1 MHRSLVTLKLS
12 GFLDSAAQL
21 SLSLDSS
28 TGYERQYIM
37 KKKEVPTFDELMSP
51 TLQALKQLGGSASI
65 DELVP
70 EIVRLMG
77 LPQEVADVPHG
88 TSGQTELEYRSAWA
102 RTYLRKAGFIENS
115 ERGIWALTPNGS
127 QAEAVDGRQIARDIA
142 RQFQLERA
150 ADKEPAEPA
159 PADESD
165 TGVSWQDKL
174 LAVLQAMDPIA
185 FERLCQRVLRE
196 SGFIEVEVTKRS
208 GDGGIDGHG
217 TIRIGGLI
225 SFNVLFQSK
234 RYKGNIGPDI
244 VRDFRG
250 AMVGRADKGMIIGTG
265 GFTLEARREATRDG
279 APPID
284 LIDGRL
290 LAEKLKEL
298 KLGVKTNLVE
308 HIEVLED
315 WFRSI

>member
-1 MHRSLVTLKLS
+1 
-12 GFLDSAAQL
+12 
-21 SLSLDSS
+21 
-28 TGYERQYIM
+28 M
-37 KKKEVPTFDELMSP
+37 KKKAVPTFDELMNP
-51 TLQALKQLGGSASI
+51 TLQALKRLGGSASI

-70 EIVRLMG
+70 EIVRLLE
-77 LPQEVADVPHG
+77 LPQDLADVPHG
-88 TSGQTELEYRSAWA
+88 TTGRTELEYRSAWA
-102 RTYLRKAGFIENS
+102 RTYLRKAGLLENS
-115 ERGIWALTPNGS
+115 ERGIWALTPFGS
-127 QAEAVDGRQIARDIA
+127 QTEFVDGRQIAREVA
-142 RQFQLERA
+142 KQFQTERTDA
-150 ADKEPAEPA
+150 GESGEPPS
-159 PADESD
+159 ADEAEAPI
-165 TGVSWQDKL
+165 TWQDKL
-174 LAVLQAMDPIA
+174 LAVVQAMDPIA
-185 FERLCQRVLRE
+185 FERLCQRILRE
-196 SGFIEVEVTKRS
+196 SGFIEVEVTKSS

-234 RYKGNIGPDI
+234 RYKGNIGPDT

-250 AMVGRADKGMIIGTG
+250 AMVGRADKGVIISTG

-290 LAEKLKEL
+290 LADKLKEL

-308 HIEVLED
+308 HIEIIEE

>member
-1 MHRSLVTLKLS
+1 MN
-12 GFLDSAAQL
+12 
-21 SLSLDSS
+21 
-28 TGYERQYIM
+28 
-37 KKKEVPTFDELMSP
+37 P
-51 TLQALKQLGGSASI
+51 TLQALKRLGGSASI

-70 EIVRLMG
+70 EIVKFLN
-77 LPQEVADVPHG
+77 LPQEVAEVPHG
-88 TSGQTELEYRSAWA
+88 NTGRTELEYRAAWA
-102 RTYLRKAGFIENS
+102 RTYLRNAGYLDNS
-115 ERGIWALTPNGS
+115 ERGVWALTPKGTQTES
-127 QAEAVDGRQIARDIA
+127 VDGRQIAREFALQWQAA
-142 RQFQLERA
+142 RAETGAAGAPRVTDDTER
-150 ADKEPAEPA
+150 PV
-159 PADESD
+159 
-165 TGVSWQDKL
+165 TWQDKL
-174 LAVLQAMDPIA
+174 MSILQAMDPTA
-185 FERLCQRVLRE
+185 FERLCQRILRE

-217 TIRIGGLI
+217 TIRLGGLI

-234 RYKGNIGPDI
+234 RYKGNIGPDT

-250 AMVGRADKGMIIGTG
+250 AMVGRADKGVLISTG

-298 KLGVKTNLVE
+298 KLGVRTSVVE
-308 HIEVLED
+308 HVEPVED

>member
-1 MHRSLVTLKLS
+1 LRHNA
-12 GFLDSAAQL
+12 D
-21 SLSLDSS
+21 
-28 TGYERQYIM
+28 M
-37 KKKEVPTFDELMSP
+37 KKSEKVIPQFDELMGP
-51 TLQALKQLGGSASI
+51 TLQALKRLGGSASI

-77 LPQEVADVPHG
+77 LPQEVADTPHG
-88 TSGQTELEYRSAWA
+88 TTGRTELEYRSAWA
-102 RTYLRKAGFIENS
+102 RTYLRKAGLVENS
-115 ERGIWALTPNGS
+115 ERGIWALTPLGA
-127 QAEAVDGRQIARDIA
+127 QAEKVDGRKIARDVG
-142 RQFQLERA
+142 RQFQSERA
-150 ADKEPAEPA
+150 AAGESAASVA
-159 PADESD
+159 PGNDE
-165 TGVSWQDKL
+165 TAITWQDKL
-174 LAVLQAMDPIA
+174 LSILQTMDPIA
-185 FERLCQRVLRE
+185 FERLCQRILRE

-208 GDGGIDGHG
+208 GDGGIDGYG
-217 TIRIGGLI
+217 TIRLGGLI

-234 RYKGNIGPDI
+234 RYKSNIGPDT

-250 AMVGRADKGMIIGTG
+250 AMVGRADKGLIISTG

-298 KLGVKTNLVE
+298 KLGVRTNLVE
-308 HIEVLED
+308 HVEVNDE

>member
-1 MHRSLVTLKLS
+1 MR
-12 GFLDSAAQL
+12 
-21 SLSLDSS
+21 
-28 TGYERQYIM
+28 
-37 KKKEVPTFDELMSP
+37 KKEVPTFDELMHP
-51 TLQALKQLGGSASI
+51 TVQALRHLGGSASI

-70 EIVRLMG
+70 EIVRLLG

-88 TSGQTELEYRSAWA
+88 TTGRTELEYRSAWA
-102 RTYLRKAGFIENS
+102 RTYLRKAGLIENS
-115 ERGIWALTPNGS
+115 ERGIWALTPEG
-127 QAEAVDGRQIARDIA
+127 AKGDTVDGRQIARDLA
-142 RQFQLERA
+142 KQFQSERA
-150 ADKEPAEPA
+150 TDSETAGAPVAAEAEA
-159 PADESD
+159 PL
-165 TGVSWQDKL
+165 SWQDKL

-185 FERLCQRVLRE
+185 FERLCQRILRE

-250 AMVGRADKGMIIGTG
+250 AMVGRADKGMIISTG

-279 APPID
+279 APPLD

-290 LAEKLKEL
+290 LADKLKEL

-308 HIEVLED
+308 HVEVLDE
-315 WFRSI
+315 WFRTI

>member
-1 MHRSLVTLKLS
+1 
-12 GFLDSAAQL
+12 
-21 SLSLDSS
+21 
-28 TGYERQYIM
+28 M
-37 KKKEVPTFDELMSP
+37 KKDAPRKGVPKFDELMNP
-51 TLQALKQLGGSASI
+51 TLQALKRLGGSASI

-70 EIVRLMG
+70 EIVKFLN

-88 TSGQTELEYRSAWA
+88 NTGRTELEYRAAWA
-102 RTYLRKAGFIENS
+102 RTYLRNAGYLDNS
-115 ERGIWALTPNGS
+115 ERGVWALTPKGTQTES
-127 QAEAVDGRQIARDIA
+127 VDGRQIAREFALQWQAA
-142 RQFQLERA
+142 RAETGA
-150 ADKEPAEPA
+150 AGAPRVTDDTEPPA
-159 PADESD
+159 
-165 TGVSWQDKL
+165 TWQDKL
-174 LAVLQAMDPIA
+174 LSILQAMDPTA
-185 FERLCQRVLRE
+185 FERLCQRILRE

-217 TIRIGGLI
+217 TIRLGGLI

-234 RYKGNIGPDI
+234 RYRGNIGPDT

-250 AMVGRADKGMIIGTG
+250 AMVGRADKGVLISTG

-298 KLGVKTNLVE
+298 KLGVRTSVVE
-308 HIEVLED
+308 QVEPVED

>member
-1 MHRSLVTLKLS
+1 
-12 GFLDSAAQL
+12 
-21 SLSLDSS
+21 
-28 TGYERQYIM
+28 M
-37 KKKEVPTFDELMSP
+37 KKKEVPTFDELMDP
-51 TLQALKQLGGSASI
+51 TVQALKRLGGSASI

-70 EIVRLMG
+70 EIVRSLN

-88 TSGQTELEYRSAWA
+88 TTGRTELEYRSAWA
-102 RTYLRKAGFIENS
+102 RTYLRRAGFLENS
-115 ERGIWALTPNGS
+115 ERGIWALTPEGA
-127 QAEAVDGRQIARDIA
+127 QAATVDGRQIARDIA
-142 RQFQLERA
+142 KQFQLERA
-150 ADKEPAEPA
+150 TDNDSAGAPVVAEPSEVA
-159 PADESD
+159 L
-165 TGVSWQDKL
+165 SWQDKL
-174 LAVLQAMDPIA
+174 LGVLQGMDPIA
-185 FERLCQRVLRE
+185 FERLCQRLLRE

-234 RYKGNIGPDI
+234 RYKGNIGPDT

-250 AMVGRADKGMIIGTG
+250 AMVGRADKGMIISTG

-308 HIEVLED
+308 HVEIWDE
-315 WFRSI
+315 WFKTI

>member
-1 MHRSLVTLKLS
+1 
-12 GFLDSAAQL
+12 
-21 SLSLDSS
+21 
-28 TGYERQYIM
+28 
-37 KKKEVPTFDELMSP
+37 
-51 TLQALKQLGGSASI
+51 
-65 DELVP
+65 
-70 EIVRLMG
+70 
-77 LPQEVADVPHG
+77 
-88 TSGQTELEYRSAWA
+88 LEYRSAWA
-102 RTYLRKAGFIENS
+102 RTYLRKAGLIENS
-115 ERGIWALTPNGS
+115 ERGIWALT
-127 QAEAVDGRQIARDIA
+127 AEGAKVASVDGRQVARDIA

-150 ADKEPAEPA
+150 TENEPAGA
-159 PADESD
+159 PVAGESEAAL
-165 TGVSWQDKL
+165 SWEDKL
-174 LAVLQAMDPIA
+174 IAVLQAMDPIA
-185 FERLCQRVLRE
+185 FERLCQRLLRE

-234 RYKGNIGPDI
+234 RYKGNIGPET

-250 AMVGRADKGMIIGTG
+250 AMVGRADKGMIISTG

-308 HIEVLED
+308 HVEVLDE
-315 WFRSI
+315 WFRAI

>member
-1 MHRSLVTLKLS
+1 
-12 GFLDSAAQL
+12 
-21 SLSLDSS
+21 
-28 TGYERQYIM
+28 M
-37 KKKEVPTFDELMSP
+37 KKKEVPQFDELMDP
-51 TLQALKQLGGSASI
+51 TIKALKRLGGSASI

-70 EIVRLMG
+70 EIVRLVG

-88 TSGQTELEYRSAWA
+88 NTGRTELEYRSAWA
-102 RTYLRKAGFIENS
+102 RTYLRRAGLIENS
-115 ERGIWALTPNGS
+115 ERGIWALTPKGS
-127 QAEAVDGRQIARDIA
+127 QTESVDGRQIARNVA
-142 RQFQLERA
+142 RQFQLKREVA
-150 ADKEPAEPA
+150 EEPGENASAEA
-159 PADESD
+159 GAE
-165 TGVSWQDKL
+165 TEIAWQDRL
-174 LAVLQAMDPIA
+174 LSVLQAMDPIA
-185 FERLCQRVLRE
+185 FERLGQRILRE

-208 GDGGIDGHG
+208 GDGGIDGYG
-217 TIRIGGLI
+217 TIRIGCLI

-234 RYKGNIGPDI
+234 RYKGNLGPDV

-250 AMVGRADKGMIIGTG
+250 AMVGRADKGVIISTG

-298 KLGVKTNLVE
+298 KLGVRTDFVE
-308 HIEVLED
+308 HIEVVED